1 MKRVVIVLRHTPLNH
16 IKNLEAFRLGL
27 GLTLSNN
34 EVTVAM
40 VDQGVLNGIPLQPEI
55 VDRPSVA
62 SFLDFYGDVGIRSL
76 ADRTAIDRYNIRQL
90 RDGVEAVDRKVILDV
105 IRDADVVIPF

>member
-34 EVTVAM
+34 EVTVVM
-40 VDQGVLNGIPLQPEI
+40 VGEGVLNGIPLEPEI

-62 SFLDFYGDVGIRSL
+62 SFLEFYGDVGIRSL
-76 ADRTAIDRYNIRQL
+76 ADQSALEQYGVKQL
-90 RDGVEAVDRKVILDV
+90 RDGVEAVARKVILDA

>member
-1 MKRVVIVLRHTPLNH
+1 MKRVVLVLRHTPLNH

-40 VDQGVLNGIPLQPEI
+40 VDEGVLNAIELRPEV
-55 VDRPSVA
+55 VDRPSVD
-62 SFLDFYGDVGIRSL
+62 SFLDFYEDVGIRSV
-76 ADRTAIDRYNIRQL
+76 ADRASAERFGLAAL
-90 RDGVEAVDRKVILDV
+90 RKGVELVDRKEIVDA
-105 IRDADVVIPF
+105 IRQADVVIPF

>member
-1 MKRVVIVLRHTPLNH
+1 MKRVVLLLRHTPLNH

-40 VDQGVLNGIPLQPEI
+40 VDEGVFNAIDFRPE
-55 VDRPSVA
+55 VVERPQVE
-62 SFLDFYGDVGIRSL
+62 SFLSFYEDVGIRSV
-76 ADRTAIDRYNIRQL
+76 ADREALQRHGITAL
-90 RDGVEAVDRKVILDV
+90 RKGVEAVDREAIVQA
-105 IRDADVVIPF
+105 IRGADVVIPF

>member
-1 MKRVVIVLRHTPLNH
+1 MKRVVLLLRHTPLNH

-40 VDQGVLNGIPLQPEI
+40 MGEGVFNAINFAPEV

-62 SFLDFYGDVGIRSL
+62 EFLGYYEAVGIRSV
-76 ADRTAIDRYNIRQL
+76 AEEEAVQKYKIDSL
-90 RDGVEAVDRKVILDV
+90 RDDVTLESRKTILDIV
-105 IRDADVVIPF
+105 RSADVVIPF

>member
-1 MKRVVIVLRHTPLNH
+1 MKRVVVLLRHTPLNH

-40 VDQGVLNGIPLQPEI
+40 VDEGVFNALDFQPE
-55 VDRPSVA
+55 VVERPEVA
-62 SFLDFYGDVGIRSL
+62 SFLGLYEDVGIRSI
-76 ADRTAIDRYNIRQL
+76 ADREALERH
-90 RDGVEAVDRKVILDV
+90 GVRAVRKGIEAVDRKAIVEA
-105 IRDADVVIPF
+105 IRAADVVIPF

>member
-1 MKRVVIVLRHTPLNH
+1 MKRVVLLLRHTPLNH

-40 VDQGVLNGIPLQPEI
+40 MGEGVFNAINFRPEV
-55 VDRPSVA
+55 VDRPSVEE
-62 SFLDFYGDVGIRSL
+62 FLSYYEAVGIRSV
-76 ADRTAIDRYNIRQL
+76 AEEEAVRQYHIASL
-90 RDGVEAVDRKVILDV
+90 RDGVALESRKAILDT
-105 IRDADVVIPF
+105 IRRADIVIPF

>member
-1 MKRVVIVLRHTPLNH
+1 MKRVVLVLRHTPLNH

-40 VDQGVLNGIPLQPEI
+40 LGEGVFNALDFRPEI
-55 VDRPSVA
+55 VDRPAVD
-62 SFLDFYGDVGIRSL
+62 SFLNFYEDVGIHSL
-76 ADRTAIDRYNIRQL
+76 AEAESLERYGVGPL
-90 RDGVEAVDRKVILDV
+90 RKGVEAAPRAAILEAV
-105 IRDADVVIPF
+105 RAADVVIPF